1 MTHVRYDRSTVEP
14 GAIRHIFVYGTLR
27 PGDVRWPLLEPY
39 VADAGRVDLVTGE
52 LFDTGFDY
60 PAALFNDR
68 STIHGRLYGLIDG
81 SIRDCLDH
89 LDRVEGTVQGLYRRV
104 IVRTESGR
112 VSWAYEY
119 GGGLDLTP
127 IPSGDWLNR

>member
-1 MTHVRYDRSTVEP
+1 MTAERYDRSSVEP
-14 GAIRHIFVYGTLR
+14 DAIRHIFVYGTLR

-39 VADAGRVDLVTGE
+39 VVDAGRIDLVTGE

-60 PAALFNDR
+60 PAAIFNDR
-68 STIHGRLYGLIDG
+68 STIHGQIHELIEG
-81 SIRDCLDH
+81 SILSCLEH

-104 IVRTESGR
+104 IVQTTSGS

-127 IPSGDWLNR
+127 IPSGDWMNR